1 MTRRSLL
8 QLFHFDSGKK
18 KPVDEWQSLLLG
30 EEGRCM
36 AWESWSE
43 GEREGA
49 CKAEERAGECSQQ
62 SS

>member
-1 MTRRSLL
+1 M
-8 QLFHFDSGKK
+8 
-18 KPVDEWQSLLLG
+18 DEWQSLLLG